1 MMKTKIKSGVV
12 YYNGERV
19 NLPKVKKYAA
29 ISYVVDEQKKQIEN
43 AAYEI
48 VCKMIDSGFVESE
61 PEGIDWE
68 HTISEIVMK
77 HLNIT
82 E

>member
-1 MMKTKIKSGVV
+1 MKEK
-12 YYNGERV
+12 
-19 NLPKVKKYAA
+19 
-29 ISYVVDEQKKQIEN
+29 IEN

-77 HLNIT
+77 HLNIAK
-82 E
+82 